1 MQRYIAF
8 LRAIN
13 VGGHQV
19 KMDRLR
25 ALFGEM
31 GFENVATFIASGN
44 VIFDAK
50 GKPDA
55 LEKKIETHLK
65 EALGYEVAT
74 FLRTPQELAA
84 LAALR
89 PYDDEEAAH
98 GLYVGFL
105 KGAPS
110 AEATEKLMSLRG
122 ETVDF
127 TVRGRE
133 VWWLS
138 RISMADSRISNGT
151 LEKALRMPATFR
163 NVTTVRKLA
172 AKYPA
177 DRK

>member
-1 MQRYIAF
+1 MQRYVAL

-31 GFENVATFIASGN
+31 GFERVETFIASGN

-50 GKPDA
+50 GDA
-55 LEKKIETHLK
+55 AKLEARIETHLK
-65 EALGYEVAT
+65 EALGYEVAS
-74 FLRTPQELAA
+74 FLRTPKELAA
-84 LAALR
+84 LAALH
-89 PYDDEEAAH
+89 PFDDEEAAH

-105 KGAPS
+105 KEPPS
-110 AEATEKLMSLRG
+110 AEAREKLLALRS
-122 ETVDF
+122 ETADF
-127 TVRGRE
+127 DVRGRE

-138 RISMADSRISNGT
+138 RISMADSRISNGS
-151 LEKALRMPATFR
+151 LEKALRMAATFR

-177 DRK
+177 E

>member
-13 VGGHQV
+13 VGGHLV

-25 ALFGEM
+25 AIFEEM

-50 GKPDA
+50 GKADA
-55 LEKKIETHLK
+55 LEKKIEVHLK

-74 FLRTPQELAA
+74 FLRTPKELAA
-84 LAALR
+84 LATLR
-89 PYDDEEAAH
+89 PYDDEEEAH

-105 KGAPS
+105 KDAPS
-110 AEATEKLMSLRG
+110 AEAKEKLLSLRSD
-122 ETVDF
+122 TTDF
-127 TVRGRE
+127 DVRGRE

-151 LEKALRMPATFR
+151 LEKALRMSATFR
-163 NVTTVRKLA
+163 NVTTVRKVA

-177 DRK
+177 D

>member
-13 VGGHQV
+13 VGGHLV

-25 ALFGEM
+25 ELFGEM
-31 GFENVATFIASGN
+31 GFENVASFIASGN

-50 GKPDA
+50 AKADA
-55 LEKKIETHLK
+55 LEKKIETQLK

-74 FLRTPQELAA
+74 FLRTPKELAA

-89 PYDDEEAAH
+89 PYDDEETAH

-105 KGAPS
+105 KDAPS
-110 AEATEKLMSLRG
+110 AEATEKLLSLRG

-127 TVRGRE
+127 AVRGRE

-151 LEKALRMPATFR
+151 LEKALRMAATFR

-177 DRK
+177 DGK